1 MRKRHVRRAP
11 RLTRAWVCALIFGA
25 SLGCGG
31 EPVDLAPHIRPVR
44 YQPVYATGGSRVRSF
59 SGVAEAGIESKLS
72 FKVAGSIETLAVK
85 LGDSVRAGQ
94 LIAELDAT
102 DHQLQVQQSQA
113 SLTQSE
119 AQARRAA
126 ADYERTRSLYESRNA
141 SKNDLDQARSAS
153 ESADAQMESSAKALE
168 LAQQRLSYCRLLA
181 PISGAI
187 AEVPVEANENV
198 QVGQRIA
205 TMTSGDRME
214 VSVGVPEILIAQ
226 IREGDAVSVQFD
238 ALPNTKL
245 GGRVSEVGVA
255 AMGAVTTF
263 PVTILLDE
271 RTRDVRP
278 GMAASV
284 AFTFTSADNR
294 ERFLVPPVAVGED
307 RNGRY
312 LYVAKPTG
320 SGMATVERREVTVG
334 ELTGEGLEVLE
345 GLFEGDFLV
354 TAGVSKL
361 VDGQIVRLPAGED
374 EAS

>member
-1 MRKRHVRRAP
+1 V
-11 RLTRAWVCALIFGA
+11 
-25 SLGCGG
+25 
-31 EPVDLAPHIRPVR
+31 
-44 YQPVYATGGSRVRSF
+44 F

-72 FKVAGSIETLAVK
+72 FKVAGSIENLAVK
-85 LGDSVRAGQ
+85 LGDSVRAGG
-94 LIAELDAT
+94 LIAKLDDT
-102 DHQLQVQQSQA
+102 DFQLQVQQAEA

-119 AQARRAA
+119 AQARRAR

-153 ESADAQMESSAKALE
+153 ESADAQVESSSKALE
-168 LAQQRLSYCRLLA
+168 LAKQRLSYCRLVA

-187 AEVPVEANENV
+187 AEVPVEANENI
-198 QVGQRIA
+198 QAGQRIA
-205 TMTSGDRME
+205 TLTSGDRME

-238 ALPNTKL
+238 ALPDTKL
-245 GGRVSEVGVA
+245 GGRVTEVGVA

-263 PVTILLDE
+263 PVTVILNE

-284 AFTFTSADNR
+284 GFTFTSADNR

-307 RNGRY
+307 RNGRF
-312 LYVAKPTG
+312 LYVATPVD
-320 SGMATVERREVTVG
+320 SGLAVVGRRAVTVG
-334 ELTGEGLEVLE
+334 ELTGDGLEVLE
-345 GLFEGDFLV
+345 GLFEGDLLV

-361 VDGQIVRLPAGED
+361 VDGQTVRLPAGKD
-374 EAS
+374 GAS